1 MSSCDFGNRLPN
13 SVSSPSVAEVE
24 QKHTPECNVMVVPCL
39 PPAGGMLHSFSNW
52 TTLINAVGTFR
63 DGDFKMLNN
72 SRSTSWSMF
81 CISPASLSVLKYLLI
96 HHAGSRGRLFFIVFF
111 FYYSSVLSFEQYVH
125 CVLVVAPPFSG
136 SMHTGRNVYCNE
148 IIIFCYPL
156 WVVLWFSAKRN
167 YKGKKAWRKS
177 STFNLIGVTFLPPL
191 WYFNSLICL
200 HVAWWCL
207 GSAVRA

>member
-1 MSSCDFGNRLPN
+1 MQWELSGMEILKCLIIHGAQ
-13 SVSSPSVAEVE
+13 AEACSAFPRRV
-24 QKHTPECNVMVVPCL
+24 CL
-39 PPAGGMLHSFSNW
+39 
-52 TTLINAVGTFR
+52 
-63 DGDFKMLNN
+63 
-72 SRSTSWSMF
+72 
-81 CISPASLSVLKYLLI
+81 SLSTCSYITQAVEDVCFLL
-96 HHAGSRGRLFFIVFF
+96 GFFTTAQCCHLSNVCIVCQ
-111 FYYSSVLSFEQYVH
+111 LWPM
-125 CVLVVAPPFSG
+125 APPFSG
-136 SMHTGRNVYCNE
+136 SVHTERNVYCNE

-191 WYFNSLICL
+191 WYFNSPICL